1 MKPYLSDDKC
11 WYVIRTNI
19 KGEEKALRNLSL
31 AGYEVYYPRKR
42 IEIKH
47 KRTNVYSVKEQP
59 LMMRY
64 LFVAQP
70 ERNADWYTLR
80 ACEGVEGVLGIDGPM
95 RVPYRV
101 VQQIYDAEFD
111 MQYDDTR
118 AARIHRKEEAK
129 TKKETTVMKFP
140 EGTLALIGSGPFQG
154 FHGRVEEVTSKGT
167 VKLLTSLFGSLTT
180 VEIQPEYLAVA

>member
-1 MKPYLSDDKC
+1 MKPYLSADKF

-19 KGEEKALRNLSL
+19 KGEDKAMRNLSM

-95 RVPYRV
+95 RVPFRV
-101 VQQIYDAEFD
+101 VSQIYDAEFD
-111 MQYDDTR
+111 MQFDDTR

-129 TKKETTVMKFP
+129 TKKETTAMKFQP
-140 EGTLALIGSGPFQG
+140 GLLVHAGQGPFDHYGHVQG
-154 FHGRVEEVTSKGT
+154 VTNKGT
-167 VKLLTSLFGSLTT
+167 VQVLFTMFGSMMT
-180 VEIQPEYLAVA
+180 VEFQPEYLAVA